1 MFLKLSRKKKLS
13 NLKEL
18 TTLNLSN
25 NKIKEIVTR
34 NLPRLR
40 YLCLDNN
47 LIDLYQI
54 NEYNSNLRRI
64 MYFRYL
70 ERSIYLGKE
79 D

>member
-1 MFLKLSRKKKLS
+1 MFLKLSRKKKFR